1 MRRPETII
9 ALLLLLILGC
19 TKEDVNPFDDPN
31 LQPPDPPVLVDT
43 LDPTSF
49 EGLHYQIFK
58 PTCSN
63 SGCHDGTFEPD
74 FRTIESSYNTLVYHG
89 LIKNNP
95 SNDFLYRVLPMKP
108 DSSVLMARLLYDI
121 DGQSGL
127 MPILTDPNSDWP
139 DNKDMHIANIRS
151 WIENGAP
158 DMFGD
163 LPTKASRAPKMVG
176 CMATLAGSSSPIA
189 REPNNGRILVPN
201 GTSSIN
207 LWFAFEDDQTP
218 SDQLTVNELKICEN
232 PFFNYTIFDE
242 NLTIVSSPISG
253 PGFYGDTVSYT
264 HRVTIDPGSY
274 GPLTSYY
281 HFRTYVQDDTNP
293 VEEFPADGSYERFR
307 KYFSYRFD

>member
-1 MRRPETII
+1 MRNTILSI
-9 ALLLLLILGC
+9 AAIILIFMAC
-19 TKEDVNPFDDPN
+19 TKEEINPFDDPN

-95 SNDFLYRVLPMKP
+95 ANDFKFRVYPEKP
-108 DSSVLMARLLYDI
+108 DSSLLLARLLYDI

-127 MPILTDPNSDWP
+127 MPIITDPNSEWP
-139 DNKDMHIANIRS
+139 GNKDKHISDIRT

-163 LPTKASRAPKMVG
+163 MPTEASRAPKMLG
-176 CMATLAGSSSPIA
+176 CMATLSGSFNPIA
-189 REPNNGRILVPN
+189 REENNGRILVPN
-201 GTSSIN
+201 GTSSID
-207 LWFAFEDDQTP
+207 LWFSFEDDQTP
-218 SDQLTVNELKICEN
+218 SDQLTVNELKISEN

-242 NLTIVSSPISG
+242 NLTIVANPVDG
-253 PGFYGDTVSYT
+253 PGYYGDTVTYT
-264 HRVTIDPGSY
+264 HKVTIDPGAY

-281 HFRTYVQDDTNP
+281 HFRTYVKDDSNP
-293 VEEFPADGSYERFR
+293 VEEFPADGSFERFR
-307 KYFSYRFD
+307 KYFSYRFN